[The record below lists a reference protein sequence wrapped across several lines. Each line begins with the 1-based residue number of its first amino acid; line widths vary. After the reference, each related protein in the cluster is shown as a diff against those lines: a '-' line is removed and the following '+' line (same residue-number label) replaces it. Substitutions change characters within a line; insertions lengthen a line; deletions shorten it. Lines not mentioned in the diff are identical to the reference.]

1 MPTYDYEI
9 LDDQGE
15 PTGERFEWIQSMKS
29 ETLTKHPETGK
40 PCQRAISVPS
50 IAGTWSPLK
59 EKSQLSNKNLE
70 RLGFKANLV
79 TEDAGKYL
87 PPQSPDAILLDAPCT
102 ATGTIRRNPDVPY
115 LKTHKNITD
124 LAKVQ
129 ERLIDHA
136 AEILKP
142 GGTLIY
148 CVCSLEH
155 EEGEDQISN
164 LLDKDKRFSLQPIT
178 KSEVPGLSMAIGSRG
193 DLRILPSFWSDFE
206 PGMQGLDGFYIARL
220 IKS

>member
-70 RLGFKANLV
+70 RLGFTKYERRGDGV
-79 TEDAGKYL
+79 MERTAGKEG
-87 PPQSPDAILLDAPCT
+87 PQ
-102 ATGTIRRNPDVPY
+102 
-115 LKTHKNITD
+115 
-124 LAKVQ
+124 
-129 ERLIDHA
+129 
-136 AEILKP
+136 ILK
-142 GGTLIY
+142 
-148 CVCSLEH
+148 
-155 EEGEDQISN
+155 ED
-164 LLDKDKRFSLQPIT
+164 D
-178 KSEVPGLSMAIGSRG
+178 
-193 DLRILPSFWSDFE
+193 
-206 PGMQGLDGFYIARL
+206 
-220 IKS
+220 